1 MSSTADRRPR
11 GRPKTGDAPATPEQ
25 VLAAA
30 LRAFARHGYEG
41 VSIRTL
47 SQDLGV
53 SHNTIPQRF
62 GSKERLWHAAVDW
75 GFGNLVADLA
85 PVAGENPPDPLDE
98 LHAGIRR
105 FVEHSAAHPEL
116 HALMNIEGATDSH
129 RLDYI
134 FDNYVAPATEPL
146 REALER
152 LVAAGRIRPIPLRT
166 LHFLITSGGAA
177 PFSLAPLARRF
188 DPADPLDGE
197 HVRGHARLVADII
210 TAGLRAAAPPSTGD

>member
-1 MSSTADRRPR
+1 MSATAHRRPR
-11 GRPKTGDAPATPEQ
+11 GRPRTGDEPATTDQ

-30 LRAFARHGYEG
+30 LRAFARHGYDG

-53 SHNTIPQRF
+53 SHNMIPHRF
-62 GSKERLWHAAVDW
+62 GGKERLWRAAVDW

-85 PVAGENPPDPLDE
+85 PPAGQNLTDPLDD
-98 LHAGIRR
+98 LRAGIRR
-105 FVEHSAAHPEL
+105 FLEHSAAHPEL
-116 HALMNIEGATDSH
+116 LALMNIEGATDSH
-129 RLDYI
+129 RLDHI
-134 FDNYVAPATEPL
+134 FDNYVAPATAPL
-146 REALER
+146 GRALEQ
-152 LVAAGRIRPIPLRT
+152 LAAAGRIRPIPLRT

-197 HVRGHARLVADII
+197 HVRAHAGLVADII
-210 TAGLRAAAPPSTGD
+210 TAGLRTDPGAVRR

>member
-1 MSSTADRRPR
+1 MSATANRRPR
-11 GRPKTGDAPATPEQ
+11 GRPKAGDEPASTDQ

-30 LRAFARHGYEG
+30 LRAFGRYGYDG

-53 SHNTIPQRF
+53 SHNMIPHRF
-62 GSKERLWHAAVDW
+62 GSKERLWYAAVDW

-85 PVAGENPPDPLDE
+85 PVAGENLPDPLDD

-116 HALMNIEGATDSH
+116 LALMNIEGATDSH

-134 FDNYVAPATEPL
+134 FDNYVAPATAPL
-146 REALER
+146 GEALER
-152 LVAAGRIRPIPLRT
+152 LAAAGRIRPISLRT
-166 LHFLITSGGAA
+166 LHFLITSGGAG

-197 HVRGHARLVADII
+197 NVRAHARLVADII
-210 TAGLRAAAPPSTGD
+210 TAGLRANPDTVHQ